1 MYTEILKHRL
11 REMRLL
17 KGYTQENIAKD
28 LNVSQGTYNNWET
41 GRRIPELQTILKIA
55 DYYNIELDYLF
66 GRDVEMNEKLKNS

>member
-1 MYTEILKHRL
+1 
-11 REMRLL
+11 MRLL